1 MTDTPETDAFAEM
14 AHNLVLNWDCRDRG
28 DTTEKPVVVD
38 ADFARYLERERD
50 ELRAK
55 IAGMKQTGDEMASYI
70 SIVGDFRLNREGYRS
85 SERAA
90 FEDWKELTS

>member
-1 MTDTPETDAFAEM
+1 MTDTPEADAFAEM
-14 AHNLVLNWDCRDRG
+14 AHNLVLHWDCRDRG
-28 DTTEKPVVVD
+28 DTAEKPVVVD
-38 ADFARYLERERD
+38 VDFARYLERERD
-50 ELRAK
+50 ELRAR
-55 IAGMKQTGDEMASYI
+55 IAEMKQTGDEMAAYI